1 MVRDFFVSSLMPTS
15 LCFSGFS
22 FWDPL
27 ASIVGPATHTDL
39 SLWTLPVGDRSCRS
53 SVMADQEETF
63 GLQNS
68 PSGSDSRD
76 LPNDNNKSEKQN
88 GTSSKSPSSQT
99 TYIQQVSVGQSGGLS
114 VTAQCCEARLLSTI
128 YGVTFTRKVFKHV
141 YVFVQNK

>member
-1 MVRDFFVSSLMPTS
+1 
-15 LCFSGFS
+15 
-22 FWDPL
+22 
-27 ASIVGPATHTDL
+27 
-39 SLWTLPVGDRSCRS
+39 
-53 SVMADQEETF
+53 MADQEETF

-114 VTAQCCEARLLSTI
+114 VTAQCCEARLFTTI
-128 YGVTFTRKVFKHV
+128 YGVTFTLRYLNTSIFLS
-141 YVFVQNK
+141 NISN